1 MDLSAQGILAL
12 VASALFCGV
21 LACWLAGV
29 LFHVR
34 IQRKSFTA
42 SRRLTRIL
50 VPIAADQLV
59 LHMARALNNNP
70 HFIATLTGRME
81 GVVTAR
87 VRPTR
92 LWRWGYAM
100 NFTAQIDDLGSES
113 RVQVRMDFGP
123 LLTQIDRL
131 TRLWIFVAWPVW
143 IVLVTGLVVLAIS
156 ASAEPNPWDALHLI
170 HCVYPALGI
179 VVLHGLYRH
188 NRMLLGDSVVS
199 LMENLRFIPRR

>member
-1 MDLSAQGILAL
+1 LNAEGILAL

-21 LACWLAGV
+21 LAAWLGGV

-34 IQRKSFTA
+34 IQRKSYSA

-50 VPIAADQLV
+50 VPISADQLV
-59 LHMARALNNNP
+59 QHMARALNNNP

-81 GVVTAR
+81 GVVTAK

-100 NFTAQIDDLGSES
+100 NLTARIDDLGNEA

-123 LLTQIDRL
+123 LLAQIDKL
-131 TRLWIFVAWPVW
+131 TRFWIFVGWPLW
-143 IVLVTGLVVLAIS
+143 IVIVTALVVAVVYS
-156 ASAEPNPWDALHLI
+156 GDRPDPWDAMHLI
-170 HCVYPALGI
+170 HGAYPALGI
-179 VVLHGLYRH
+179 LVLHGLYRYT
-188 NRMLLGDSVVS
+188 RMLLGDSVVS
-199 LMENLRFIPRR
+199 LIENLRFIPRA